1 MLFRTKLMAYANN
14 GIGSF
19 YLHACTR
26 AHTDTQMI
34 LHTFRDS
41 HPPMYCKM

>member
-1 MLFRTKLMAYANN
+1 MLFRTKSMAYANN

-19 YLHACTR
+19 YLHACTHTQR
-26 AHTDTQMI
+26 HTDT
-34 LHTFRDS
+34 